1 MQKSLLA
8 LMAALPL
15 LMTSAPLRAESATA
29 ATVDSTN
36 YSLILRYTGGSG
48 TSMIAVPMSS
58 EEQCEIAG
66 AMMEGSKTFT
76 SNSRNIGFQCIE
88 SK

>member
-1 MQKSLLA
+1 
-8 LMAALPL
+8 MAALPL

-29 ATVDSTN
+29 STVESTN
-36 YSLILRYTGGSG
+36 YSLILRYTGGAG